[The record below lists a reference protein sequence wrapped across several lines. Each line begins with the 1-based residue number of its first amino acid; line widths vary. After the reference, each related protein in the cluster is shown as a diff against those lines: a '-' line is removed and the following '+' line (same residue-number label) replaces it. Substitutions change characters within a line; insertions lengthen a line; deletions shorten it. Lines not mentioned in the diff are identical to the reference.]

1 MIATGNHLD
10 FDSLRDAPPRR
21 RTIKTVQ
28 LITAN
33 PIAISIKGYSSMIDT

>member
-21 RTIKTVQ
+21 RTTDTVKMTKY
-28 LITAN
+28 L
-33 PIAISIKGYSSMIDT
+33 